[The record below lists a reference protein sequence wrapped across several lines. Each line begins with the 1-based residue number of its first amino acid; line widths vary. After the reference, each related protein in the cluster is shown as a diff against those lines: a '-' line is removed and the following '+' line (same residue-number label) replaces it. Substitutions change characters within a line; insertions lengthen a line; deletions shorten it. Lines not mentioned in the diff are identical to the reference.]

1 MYIIIYKMSNTTEE
15 KINLGI
21 QDIVAVVSIIDVVSS
36 RGAFKGPELSS
47 VGQLRDKLA
56 TFVEQNKPP
65 EKETKNSEQNE

>member
-1 MYIIIYKMSNTTEE
+1 MSNTTEE

-21 QDIVAVVSIIDVVSS
+21 QDIAAVVSIIDVVSS

-56 TFVEQNKPP
+56 TFVEQNKPL
-65 EKETKNSEQNE
+65 EKETSEPKKKETDE